1 MTNMLK
7 GTELLDTIR
16 KMETADR
23 STQCIACGY
32 VREDGKPAF
41 TAFFE
46 AILEARG
53 VITNAQ
59 ELKAENPDSQET
71 IDNLLE
77 DGYSAL
83 AIEAFIDYFGEEQL
97 DSFVDAYQGEMTG
110 AEFAQQLV
118 EDCYGMTDV
127 PSFVSIDWNDTWE
140 NLRYDYTEVDGYIFC
155 QNF

>member
-1 MTNMLK
+1 MLK
-7 GTELLDTIR
+7 GTELLDAIR

-59 ELKAENPDSQET
+59 ELKAENPDCQET

-97 DSFVDAYQGEMTG
+97 ESFVDAYQCEMTG

-118 EDCYGMTDV
+118 QDCYGVSDI

-140 NLRYDYTEVDGYIFC
+140 NLRCDYTEVDGYIFC

>member
-41 TAFFE
+41 TAFYE

-53 VITNAQ
+53 VTTNAQ
-59 ELKAENPDSQET
+59 QLKAENPDSQET

-83 AIEAFIDYFGEEQL
+83 AIEAFIEYFGEESL
-97 DSFVDAYQGEMTG
+97 GSFVDAYQCEMTG

-118 EDCYGMTDV
+118 EDCYGVTDI
-127 PSFVSIDWNDTWE
+127 PWFVSIDWNDTWE
-140 NLRYDYTEVDGYIFC
+140 NLRCDYVEVNDYIFC
-155 QNF
+155 RHF

>member
-53 VITNAQ
+53 VTTNAQ
-59 ELKAENPDSQET
+59 ELKAKNPDSQET

-83 AIEAFIDYFGEEQL
+83 AIEAFIEYFGEEQL
-97 DSFVDAYQGEMTG
+97 DSFVDAYQCEMTG

-118 EDCYGMTDV
+118 QDCYGVTDI

-140 NLRYDYTEVDGYIFC
+140 NLRYDYTEVNGYIFS